1 MAGQYH
7 VIRWHHKSSDVS
19 CCLLQEPVFQKY
31 PVIESRKYSR
41 VQERHVL
48 YFVILHGEA
57 PVVLR
62 VTINGQR
69 DEIRIQRSIPVELW
83 DNAKMRSKGK
93 DRSSRELNMY
103 LETLRDRIYVIHRN
117 SVYDGG
123 KLTPKKILDILYAR
137 EGRHQVLKADGRLLP
152 GICILPRWHVT
163 TDAADW

>member
-1 MAGQYH
+1 MKGNTLN
-7 VIRWHHKSSDVS
+7 VMFFILKNK
-19 CCLLQEPVFQKY
+19 LLKN
-31 PVIESRKYSR
+31 
-41 VQERHVL
+41 
-48 YFVILHGEA
+48 GEA

-117 SVYDGG
+117 SVYDGEKTDSEENPG
-123 KLTPKKILDILYAR
+123 YSVCQRRTASGS
-137 EGRHQVLKADGRLLP
+137 EGHEGMHRRMGGFSRGFASCHAGTLQQMLRIGRDRHTECLQ
-152 GICILPRWHVT
+152 
-163 TDAADW
+163 